1 MSPRRPA
8 LAASAAPAPSRQRI
22 LVIDDNNDAREALVV
37 LLEMAGHELHEAA
50 DGLSGLASVSRVQPD
65 VVFADIG
72 LPGIDGFELA
82 RRIRATRSGPRLVA
96 LTGYDHPEQRRRGV
110 EAGFDAYLVKPV
122 EVEALLRELP
132 GA

>member
-1 MSPRRPA
+1 VR
-8 LAASAAPAPSRQRI
+8 
-22 LVIDDNNDAREALVV
+22 
-37 LLEMAGHELHEAA
+37 
-50 DGLSGLASVSRVQPD
+50 PD

-82 RRIRATRSGPRLVA
+82 RRIRADKAGPRLVA
-96 LTGYDHPEQRRRGV
+96 LTGYDHPEQRRRGA

-122 EVEALLRELP
+122 EIETLLRELP